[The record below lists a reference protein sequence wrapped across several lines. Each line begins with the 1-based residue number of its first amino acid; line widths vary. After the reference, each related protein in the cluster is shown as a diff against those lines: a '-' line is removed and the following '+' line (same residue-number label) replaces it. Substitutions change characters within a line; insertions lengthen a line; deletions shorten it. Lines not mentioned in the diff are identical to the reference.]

1 MTGCSLSGFSLND
14 EKTGWNNPNK
24 TEEQRALLR
33 SRGYLLNKRMK
44 YSLDYK
50 IILAKTR
57 INAAIMTYGV
67 NNCYVSF
74 SGGKDS
80 AVLSHLILSMGYKLE
95 HVFSNTRLEYPDCVR
110 FAHEWCRKKGV
121 KLTVIL
127 PDIMPYEVWKKYG
140 YPMFSKEIANILER
154 VRTHKTVNP
163 KKLKRVKN
171 FLKYKDVK
179 ISERCCYYLKKKP
192 IIGWQKRSNKKVA
205 IMGVRAEES
214 RVRRTVWVRKGCIYE
229 TKDQV
234 VVHPII
240 FLTEKDVWDY
250 VKRFKIRL
258 ASIYYN
264 GVKRN
269 GCYCCGF
276 GCHLNDENNFVKLKK
291 LNPKLWENVMN
302 HLGFAK
308 VCKQCGVKT
317 E

>member
-57 INAAIMTYGV
+57 INAAIMAYGV

-80 AVLSHLILSMGYKLE
+80 AVLSHLILSMGYKFE

-110 FAHEWCRKKGV
+110 FAHEWCRKKGA
-121 KLTVIL
+121 KLTMVL
-127 PDIMPYEVWKKYG
+127 PDIMPYEVWKRYG

-192 IIGWQKRSNKKVA
+192 IMEWQKRSNKKVA
-205 IMGVRAEES
+205 IMGMRAEES

-258 ASIYYN
+258 PSIYYN

-291 LNPKLWENVMN
+291 LNPKLWKNVMN
-302 HLGFAK
+302 HWGFAK
-308 VCKQCGVKT
+308 VCKQCGIKT